1 MDKRNA
7 LSGTI
12 IRKLEIRKE
21 SEQLNKSQKIYFAL
35 TLCTSAQSYY
45 RIIIDVM
52 TLRHPYYCL
61 KQCVMLMRNNSAQL
75 GAIISHYV
83 SESCTKRGL
92 FKSRSI

>member
-52 TLRHPYYCL
+52 TLRHPYTAS
-61 KQCVMLMRNNSAQL
+61 NNASCSCE
-75 GAIISHYV
+75 IIAPNWAL
-83 SESCTKRGL
+83 L
-92 FKSRSI
+92 FRTT